1 MTLLASVSLLLLH
14 PPVAGAAAALPSGA
28 AAALPSGAA
37 LPELVVFDLDDT
49 LWTPSLSR
57 VSRTRRDVPQA
68 DKDVILYPEAKHV
81 LTELATCARWRAA
94 GTRVAV
100 ASRTRRA
107 RWAKALLGEFTVP
120 VGAAPDRRLAD
131 LVAFAEIYNAE
142 KAVHFEKLREASAVP
157 FESMLFLDDLHTQRC
172 SNLAPVAELGA
183 LAVHVGARGLDL
195 ATWRAAVAAYAA
207 RRAAGASGGAVLMR
221 NGDVL
226 SAADAV
232 PRRARH
238 PVYRPP
244 RPKHARSRLSRRDR
258 RRLALL
264 EQVASSGGGG

>member
-120 VGAAPDRRLAD
+120 VGAAPDRRS
-131 LVAFAEIYNAE
+131 
-142 KAVHFEKLREASAVP
+142 KALKARNPGQAKLRVLVDA
-157 FESMLFLDDLHTQRC
+157 DDARAALERGAR
-172 SNLAPVAELGA
+172 SSA
-183 LAVHVGARGLDL
+183 LAA
-195 ATWRAAVAAYAA
+195 
-207 RRAAGASGGAVLMR
+207 
-221 NGDVL
+221 
-226 SAADAV
+226 
-232 PRRARH
+232 RAR
-238 PVYRPP
+238 
-244 RPKHARSRLSRRDR
+244 
-258 RRLALL
+258 
-264 EQVASSGGGG
+264 

>member
-14 PPVAGAAAALPSGA
+14 PPVAGA

-120 VGAAPDRRLAD
+120 LDRLRAPLAD
-131 LVAFAEIYNAE
+131 
-142 KAVHFEKLREASAVP
+142 
-157 FESMLFLDDLHTQRC
+157 
-172 SNLAPVAELGA
+172 
-183 LAVHVGARGLDL
+183 
-195 ATWRAAVAAYAA
+195 
-207 RRAAGASGGAVLMR
+207 
-221 NGDVL
+221 
-226 SAADAV
+226 
-232 PRRARH
+232 
-238 PVYRPP
+238 
-244 RPKHARSRLSRRDR
+244 
-258 RRLALL
+258 
-264 EQVASSGGGG
+264 